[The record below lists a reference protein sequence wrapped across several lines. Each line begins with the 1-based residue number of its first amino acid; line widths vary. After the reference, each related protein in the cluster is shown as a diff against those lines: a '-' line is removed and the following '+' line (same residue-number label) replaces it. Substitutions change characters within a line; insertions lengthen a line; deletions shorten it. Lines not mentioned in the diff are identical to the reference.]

1 MGGLTGVVVHFKGLI
16 ECNIQGKL
24 SGRQVEGWG
33 WCVPLEEV
41 VELHSA
47 YLGKTTL
54 G

>member
-1 MGGLTGVVVHFKGLI
+1 MGGLTEVVVHFKGII

-33 WCVPLEEV
+33 WCVPLGV

-54 G
+54 A